1 MQNELFPDIVDEPD
15 LIDPDQ
21 IDNQEQDNE
30 IPPQPGDSE
39 DNYDF
44 KTGNLDDFM
53 HSFQEHKEDMPI
65 DERPTPEEFAEA
77 GKQVIPPNTARAT
90 GKFVAR
96 MIDFS
101 ASMGLSMLSGEPRE
115 SHKAQEEDL
124 KELMSISTELIKES
138 GGEIPTSVQLII
150 FCFVTYGLQLPGAY
164 MKFKKRKAIEE
175 NGQDS

>member
-1 MQNELFPDIVDEPD
+1 MQNQLFPDIVEEPD

-21 IDNQEQDNE
+21 MDNQEQENE

-77 GKQVIPPNTARAT
+77 GKQTIPPATARSS
-90 GKFVAR
+90 GKFIAE

-101 ASMGLSMLSGEPRE
+101 ASTGLSLLSGEPRE
-115 SHKAQEEDL
+115 THMAPPENK
-124 KELMSISTELIKES
+124 KELAHIIAEYMKEN
-138 GGEIPTSVQLII
+138 GGEIPLSVQLLICII
-150 FCFVTYGLQLPGAY
+150 ITYGMQVPGAY
-164 MKFKKRKAIEE
+164 MKYKERH
-175 NGQDS
+175 GQDS